1 MMQGL
6 RLALRQL
13 ARAPGFTL
21 AAVLTLA
28 IGIGANTGIYSV
40 LNGMVRPLPVPDPD
54 RIVVIASELPS
65 NDSGFR
71 FHFSFSAL
79 QDYRAAT
86 RDVFSDVF
94 AFDTRVAGI
103 SARGTTHQFVYHAVS
118 GNLFSGLGVTPA
130 AGRLFEPGEGEQ
142 AGSER
147 VVVLGYL
154 HWVRKFGGDPSII
167 GTSVKIDGQPTR
179 VIGVAQE
186 GFHGLV
192 QHAEIDGYI
201 PFATM
206 RRTREDAGRFFSS
219 RSVRAL
225 IMMARMRPGMTVE
238 DAQAAVDVTARALQ
252 SQYPAD
258 EANLTARVMLET
270 DARPVPSRFLT
281 GIIPQIMGAML
292 GLATLVLVIACLN
305 VANLMLVRAAARQRE
320 MAVRASLGAGR
331 VRLAVMLITE
341 SLLISVFGLALGLVF
356 ARWATS
362 AFIGAINPRVDVPLN
377 LQFEYDWQV
386 FVYAGAVAI
395 IVGVLLGLAPAR
407 RASRVQGNSALHDGG
422 YGGTGGVRKQRA
434 RSVLVIAQVAGS
446 LVLLIVAGLC
456 VRNLQQM
463 QWFDLGFEPEG
474 LASMRIDPRQA
485 GYSEERTIQF
495 YDELERR
502 LRALPEVE
510 SVGMSVSM
518 PLGYIFF
525 GCVAT
530 PEGSDA
536 LLRQGPRDAYLCN
549 PVSPAYFETLRLPIV
564 QGRAFSTH
572 DTPGSTP
579 VVIINETLA
588 ARLWPGESALGKRLV
603 MPGQK
608 TVTRTVVGVARDSKY
623 LAAFEGQ
630 LPYLYWPM
638 TQDGSS
644 LRSVHVR
651 VTGSPAAFLPALAR
665 EVRTMD
671 PEVPLADVLT
681 MREALDGSMGVLM
694 FRLGAMQAA
703 AMGVLGLL
711 LAVIGVYG
719 VVSYS
724 ASQRTREI
732 GIRLALGA
740 PQFAIGKLVIR
751 QGVALVLVG
760 VVAGLAAAAL
770 VTRALARFFFFVGA
784 TDTLTFV
791 TVSVM
796 LAVIALFACYLPAR
810 RAMKVNPI
818 VALRQE

>member
-1 MMQGL
+1 MQDL

-13 ARAPGFTL
+13 RRAPGFTL

-40 LNGMVRPLPVPDPD
+40 LNGQLKPLPVPNPEQL
-54 RIVVIASELPS
+54 VVIASELPS

-103 SARGTTHQFVYHAVS
+103 NARGTTSQFVYHAIS
-118 GNLFSGLGVTPA
+118 GNLFAGMGVTPA
-130 AGRLFEPGEGEQ
+130 AGRLFAPGEGEQ
-142 AGSER
+142 TGSER
-147 VVVLGYL
+147 VAVLGYR
-154 HWVRKFGGDPSII
+154 HWMRRFGGDPSII
-167 GTSVKIDGQPTR
+167 GSMVKIDGEPTR
-179 VIGVAQE
+179 VVGVTQE
-186 GFHGLV
+186 GFHGII
-192 QHAEIDGYI
+192 QHAEVDGYI

-206 RRTREDAGRFFSS
+206 RRNREDAERFFTS
-219 RSVRAL
+219 RAVRGL
-225 IMMARMRPGMTVE
+225 VMMARMKPGVTVE
-238 DAQAAVDVTARALQ
+238 DAQAAVDVVARSLGA
-252 SQYPAD
+252 QYPAD

-270 DARPVPSRFLT
+270 DARPVPSKFLT
-281 GIIPQIMGAML
+281 GVVPKVMAALL

-305 VANLMLVRAAARQRE
+305 VANLMLVRSAARQRE

-331 VRLAVMLITE
+331 VRLATMLITE
-341 SLLISVFGLALGLVF
+341 SLLVSVLGLVVGLVF
-356 ARWATS
+356 AKWAT
-362 AFIGAINPRVDVPLN
+362 ALFIGAINPRVDVPLN
-377 LQFEYDWQV
+377 LQFDYDWTV
-386 FVYAGAVAI
+386 FAYAAAVALVTG
-395 IVGVLLGLAPAR
+395 IVLGVAPAR
-407 RASRVQGNSALHDGG
+407 RAARVQGNAALHDGG
-422 YGGTGGVRKQRA
+422 YGGSSGIRRQRA

-456 VRNLQQM
+456 VRNLRQM
-463 QWFDLGFEPEG
+463 QWFDLGFEPDR
-474 LASMRIDPRQA
+474 LASVRIDPRQA
-485 GYSEERTIQF
+485 GYSQERTNQF

-510 SVGMSVSM
+510 SVGTSVSM

-536 LLRQGPRDAYLCN
+536 MSRPGPRDAYLCN
-549 PVSPAYFETLRLPIV
+549 PVSPSYFETLRLPIV
-564 QGRAFSTH
+564 EGRAFSTH
-572 DTPGSTP
+572 DTPASTP
-579 VVIINETLA
+579 VVIVNETLA
-588 ARLWPGESALGKRLV
+588 ARLWPGEQAIGKRLV

-608 TVTRTVVGVARDSKY
+608 TTVRTVVGVARDSKY

-630 LPYLYWPM
+630 MPYLYWPM
-638 TQDGSS
+638 TQDPSS

-651 VTGSPAAFLPALAR
+651 VTGSPSAFLPALAR
-665 EVRTMD
+665 EVHALD

-703 AMGVLGLL
+703 TMGGLGLL
-711 LAVIGVYG
+711 LAMIGVYG

-724 ASQRTREI
+724 ATQRTREI

-740 PQFAIGKLVIR
+740 PPRAIGRLVIG
-751 QGVALVLVG
+751 QGAGLVAG
-760 VVAGLAAAAL
+760 GIIAGLAAAAL
-770 VTRALARFFFFVGA
+770 VSRALSRFFYFVGA
-784 TDTLTFV
+784 TDAPTFAGVTLL
-791 TVSVM
+791 
-796 LAVIALFACYLPAR
+796 LAIIALVACYLPAR
-810 RAMKVNPI
+810 RAMRVNPI
-818 VALRQE
+818 VALRHE